1 MRDFTYIDDIIDGV
15 VAAINRLTSHA
26 RPERS
31 RGESRLSAVAC
42 SSAIASA
49 TAEAKAEVTPAPSE
63 VEGSHGFNIY
73 NLGNASPISVNDLVA
88 GLEKALGK
96 KAVKEYLP
104 AQPGD
109 VERTYADI
117 TKAARDLGYNPKT
130 TIEQG
135 LAKFV
140 EWLKR

>member
-1 MRDFTYIDDIIDGV
+1 MMRDFTYIDDIIDGV

-31 RGESRLSAVAC
+31 RGESRLSAVAPALHSTQC
-42 SSAIASA
+42 GGGS
-49 TAEAKAEVTPAPSE
+49 AKAETS
-63 VEGSHGFNIY
+63 SHGFNIY
-73 NLGNASPISVNDLVA
+73 NLGRASPISVNDLVA

-104 AQPGD
+104 AEPGD

-117 TKAARDLGYNPKT
+117 TKAERELGYKPKT
-130 TIEQG
+130 TIEEG

-140 EWLKR
+140 EWFKR